1 MVKWKTKITTKKI
14 REEKTTKNINKTDPH
29 EFKRRV
35 LANTQK
41 SIHFTSRDE
50 AKPTIG
56 I

>member
-1 MVKWKTKITTKKI
+1 MKTQNSKK
-14 REEKTTKNINKTDPH
+14 EGSKNNIKYKFKTDPH

-41 SIHFTSRDE
+41 SIHFTSQVE